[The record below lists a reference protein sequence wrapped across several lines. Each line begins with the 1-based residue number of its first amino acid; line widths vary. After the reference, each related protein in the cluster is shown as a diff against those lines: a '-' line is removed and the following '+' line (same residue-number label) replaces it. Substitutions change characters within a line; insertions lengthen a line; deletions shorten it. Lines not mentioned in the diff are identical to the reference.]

1 MSTCR
6 SCDVP
11 LIGMV
16 KYKDS
21 EELQGKFVE
30 EDFCNRCIYE
40 TEVLEYNEVKTY
52 QFEDITENLYNL
64 LNINDIYD

>member
-1 MSTCR
+1 MRCR

-11 LIGMV
+11 LVGAV
-16 KYKDS
+16 RYKDG
-21 EELQGKFVE
+21 EAFQGKFVE

-40 TEVLEYNEVKTY
+40 TEVLEYTEVKTY